1 MLGNNESKGCFYCA
15 NLLSYFFCYTN
26 SIFLWLVYTQKST
39 MTCLHINNNSSTT
52 ELSTIIWIPCGKDVL
67 PCLWWIYCTNLM
79 FFTTQVKTKTVPAM
93 GYSTSIILIQH
104 KSLQRNLIP
113 CQQLLLINPS
123 EPTTPLP
130 SPQCGKTEASEI
142 SNTFCWLNFPDFSS
156 GATRYDW
163 LNFSDF
169 FHQEPRDVIN
179 LNFLIFHQRALDM
192 ENQEI
197 QINKRYHIFYSIVI
211 VRTAG
216 SGGALCLQRDSPD
229 FRTHNHL
236 WTQTDLFP
244 GRSSP
249 LCEDMEKLPMID
261 IIGKLVSN
269 FR

>member
-1 MLGNNESKGCFYCA
+1 
-15 NLLSYFFCYTN
+15 
-26 SIFLWLVYTQKST
+26 

-197 QINKRYHIFYSIVI
+197 QINKRYHIFTRLWLSVLRAREGRCVFKGILPISEPTITCGLRLICSQVDRPHC
-211 VRTAG
+211 VRTWRNCQW
-216 SGGALCLQRDSPD
+216 S
-229 FRTHNHL
+229 
-236 WTQTDLFP
+236 
-244 GRSSP
+244 
-249 LCEDMEKLPMID
+249 I
-261 IIGKLVSN
+261 
-269 FR
+269 